1 MGHWY
6 DTDGNTAYE
15 TIGNDGKLRP
25 TTLRDARKLQL
36 VPSVT
41 TIMAVLSSP
50 GLEVYKE
57 NQIVQ
62 ACYEYPFADQ
72 KEEYLEWKKKIIMKS
87 RDHAKRASE
96 RGTQIHD
103 KLEQYFIHGGITS
116 DDSEFIEP
124 VVEFLYREF
133 GDEDWAPERSF
144 THKLGFGGKM
154 DLSSPNII
162 LDFKTK
168 DKDEAGF
175 KSLKAYDNHHMQ
187 TAAYAVGLD
196 IPQAKRY
203 NLFIST
209 SVPGLIKLTE
219 STDFD
224 REWAMFKCCLD
235 IWQLQNKYKPNI

>member
-1 MGHWY
+1 MAHWY
-6 DTDGNTAYE
+6 DVNGNTAYE

-41 TIMAVLSSP
+41 TIMAILSSP
-50 GLEVYKE
+50 ALGVYKE

-72 KEEYLEWKKKIIMKS
+72 KEEFGNWKSRIIMRS

-116 DDSEFIEP
+116 DDAEFIEP
-124 VVEFLYREF
+124 VIDFLYKEF
-133 GDEDWAPERSF
+133 GNEDWAPERSF
-144 THKLGFGGKM
+144 THRLGFGGKM

-168 DKDEAGF
+168 DKDEEGF
-175 KSLKAYDNHHMQ
+175 KSLKVYDNHHMQ

-196 IPQAKRY
+196 IPYAKRY

-209 SVPGLIKLTE
+209 SVPGLVKLTE
-219 STDFD
+219 STDFC

-235 IWQLQNKYKPNI
+235 IWQLQNKYYPRL